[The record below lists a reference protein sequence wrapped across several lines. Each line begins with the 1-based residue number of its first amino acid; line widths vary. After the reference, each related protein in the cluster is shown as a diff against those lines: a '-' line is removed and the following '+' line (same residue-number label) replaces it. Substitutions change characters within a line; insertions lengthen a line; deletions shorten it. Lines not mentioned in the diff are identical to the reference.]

1 MRAIILA
8 VLVAVGIGLAATP
21 TVYAAPA
28 NGFAIGEAADGN
40 SNVQKVQHWRWGSRR
55 HWRRYRCHHRHWSRW
70 YRC

>member
-28 NGFAIGEAADGN
+28 SGFAIGEDAAGN
-40 SNVQKVQHWRWGSRR
+40 SNVQKIQHWRWGSRR
-55 HWRRYRCHHRHWSRW
+55 HWRRCHHRRWSRW